1 MQAIVDG
8 ILGVP
13 IQPVRNWNKVVD
25 GRKVKGDHKKTDPTT
40 RKPETLAEVG
50 GKINISLRNF
60 NARKSIYGPGGYK
73 RELIR
78 YLKELKELGGKP
90 SDDQWQKA
98 MNLNDE
104 EVVNVLQI
112 FADGPQVQEPDDNL
126 VEEQTEAVTEQM
138 VRPDGTPRRPSPD
151 SQEERPPAAKRPAL
165 EPRVL
170 NTPAATAAPTAAPTA
185 VPTAV
190 PTASATVPAMDSTM
204 GASGGNDPAG
214 NGAMWESQ
222 SFQPQY
228 SKGEDSDIITFGG
241 SRMQYT
247 WALDMRSHNVDGF
260 GDFVPVGHTVPW
272 HWIPFYCTPGEWAS
286 LPWKTHA
293 LKVKRVGVAITPIGK
308 EVQFNTAS
316 GTSTIASNEHLAL
329 GCKAVGLN
337 LRTDVPA
344 FGLRRVKNNEST
356 STLITNSSADI
367 DYKDLRSRFWG
378 PLSDFTLNEVPAR
391 YSTTSQVSCAELSI
405 RENEI
410 VSGIYVDKF
419 DKATKANNKAS
430 FGPVLLDRYVTRFPL
445 MPAMGKPII
454 REVYSPQCGLL
465 NTQPHRVLIQNS
477 KNPLIGDK
485 GTVQVFAPYGST
497 INNKTDGISANSG
510 VSRNTNVAK
519 EEISQL
525 GSYHSTVEKYRMVN
539 ITGFYKGGHNGH
551 MQPSITFGMCPIR
564 LIDITSSTPSYV
576 NARCV
581 WKIDYFIE
589 IEAKIFKP
597 DHCFATNISAD
608 GTVYPEAMYIS
619 PVPRIY
625 NVPTGWDTTTTDQ
638 PTREGVNV
646 ESQHHSKG
654 GYVHYSYDTTTTVAD
669 IAGAS
674 YVNNWAQSSKGLF
687 EV

>member
-25 GRKVKGDHKKTDPTT
+25 GQKVKGDHKKTDPTT
-40 RKPETLAEVG
+40 RKPETLAEIG

-60 NARKSIYGPGGYK
+60 NAKKSVYGPGGYK

-90 SDDQWQKA
+90 SDVQWQKA

-104 EVVNVLQI
+104 EIVNVLQI
-112 FADGPQVQEPDDNL
+112 FADGPQVQEPDDNR

-151 SQEERPPAAKRPAL
+151 SQGEQPPAAKRPAI

-185 VPTAV
+185 
-190 PTASATVPAMDSTM
+190 SATVPAMDSSSM

-228 SKGEDSDIITFGG
+228 SKGDDCDIITFGG

-247 WALDMRSHNVDGF
+247 WALDMRSHNVDGY

-272 HWIPFYCTPGEWAS
+272 HWIPFYCTPTEWGS
-286 LPWKTHA
+286 LPWRSHL
-293 LKVKRVGVAITPIGK
+293 LKIKRVGVSVTPIGK

-329 GCKAVGLN
+329 GFKAVGLN
-337 LRTDVPA
+337 KREDIPA

-356 STLITNSSADI
+356 STLITSTSADI
-367 DYKDLRSRFWG
+367 DYKDLRTRYWG
-378 PLSDFTLNEVPAR
+378 PLSDFTVNEVPAR

-419 DKATKANNKAS
+419 DKTTKANNKAS
-430 FGPVLLDRYVTRFPL
+430 FGAVLLDRYVTRFPL

-454 REVYSPQCGLL
+454 REVYSPQCGML
-465 NTQPHRVLIQNS
+465 NTQPHRICIENS
-477 KNPLIGDK
+477 KGPLVGDK
-485 GTVQVFAPYGST
+485 GTAQVYHQYSNT
-497 INNKTDGISANSG
+497 INNKFDSIGNNAQ
-510 VSRNTNVAK
+510 VSRNTNVAAEK
-519 EEISQL
+519 VSQL
-525 GSYHSTVEKYRMVN
+525 GSYHATVEKFRMLN
-539 ITGFYKGGHNGH
+539 ITGMYKGGHSGQV
-551 MQPSITFGMCPIR
+551 QPSITFGMAPIR
-564 LIDITSSTPSYV
+564 LIDITASAPSYV

-589 IEAKIFKP
+589 IEARMMKP
-597 DHCFATNISAD
+597 EHCFATTVSAN
-608 GTVYPEAMYIS
+608 GSVYPDHMYIS
-619 PVPRIY
+619 PIPRVY
-625 NVPTGWDTTTTDQ
+625 NLPTSWNETITDQ
-638 PTREGVNV
+638 PTRENLNV
-646 ESQHHSKG
+646 ESQHITKG
-654 GYVHYSYDTTTTVAD
+654 GYTHYHYDTSTTVND

-674 YVNNWAQSSKGLF
+674 YISYWPQSNAGLF